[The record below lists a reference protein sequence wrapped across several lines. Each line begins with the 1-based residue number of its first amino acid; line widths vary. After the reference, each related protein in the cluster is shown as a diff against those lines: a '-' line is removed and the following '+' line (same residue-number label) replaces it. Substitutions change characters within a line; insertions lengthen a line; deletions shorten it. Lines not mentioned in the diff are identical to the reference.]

1 MGHVEVLQVAHF
13 CDSLGS
19 SREGSPDAVVAE
31 VEELEAP
38 CVPQD
43 IGDGAPQAQ
52 GTEV

>member
-19 SREGSPDAVVAE
+19 GGEGSPDAVVAE
-31 VEELEAP
+31 VQELEAP
-38 CVPQD
+38 RVPQD
-43 IGDGAPQAQ
+43 IRDGAAQAQ